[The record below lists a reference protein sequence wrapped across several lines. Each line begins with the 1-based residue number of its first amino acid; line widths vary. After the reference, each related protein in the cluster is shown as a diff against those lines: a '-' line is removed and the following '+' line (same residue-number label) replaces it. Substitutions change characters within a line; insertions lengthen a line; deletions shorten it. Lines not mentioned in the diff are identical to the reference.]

1 VAPAASMAS
10 SRPAAAPQPSHTR
23 IELAADAVE
32 VALTDPAAHI
42 LVKRTGNLRTDAA
55 FTWWTES
62 GTAKPGQDFMNV
74 KAHEEHFE
82 DGKSVANLFVPVV
95 ADPTRKQPKSF
106 YIVINDPSDGASL
119 GKRTLTMVTIPPS
132 E

>member
-1 VAPAASMAS
+1 VDVAP
-10 SRPAAAPQPSHTR
+10 
-23 IELAADAVE
+23 
-32 VALTDPAAHI
+32 TDPAAHVI
-42 LVKRTGNLRTDAA
+42 VKRTGNLRADAS

-62 GTAKPGQDFMNV
+62 GTAKPGKDFMDV
-74 KAHEEHFE
+74 KTHEEHFE
-82 DGKSVANLFVPVV
+82 AGKAAADLFVPVV
-95 ADPTRKQPKSF
+95 ADPTRKESKSF

>member
-1 VAPAASMAS
+1 MTPSRSAAGI
-10 SRPAAAPQPSHTR
+10 QPPHTR
-23 IELAADAVE
+23 IELTADVVE
-32 VALTDPAAHI
+32 VPLTDPAAHI
-42 LVKRTGNLRTDAA
+42 LVKRTGDLRTDAS

-74 KAHEEHFE
+74 KAHAEHFE
-82 DGKSVANLFVPVV
+82 DGKTLVNLFVPVV
-95 ADPTRKQPKSF
+95 ADPTRKQSKSF
-106 YIVINDPSDGASL
+106 YIVINDPSEHASL